1 MACEAY
7 VVCEVYEAYVACE
20 VSAYDDDDDDVPFV
34 EEQQLLVAVVVVA
47 AVVVGME
54 VVEAVEVVA
63 LVAAAALELANYFL
77 AVLEVQGSQ
86 GVLGNQVN
94 LESQVNP

>member
-20 VSAYDDDDDDVPFV
+20 VSAYDDDGVPFV
-34 EEQQLLVAVVVVA
+34 EVQQLLVAVVVVVG
-47 AVVVGME
+47 VVEGME
-54 VVEAVEVVA
+54 VVEAVEEVAVVA
-63 LVAAAALELANYFL
+63 AAAALELANYFL
-77 AVLEVQGSQ
+77 AGLGVQGSRE
-86 GVLGNQVN
+86 VLGNQVN

>member
-1 MACEAY
+1 MACVAY
-7 VVCEVYEAYVACE
+7 VVCEAYEAYVACE
-20 VSAYDDDDDDVPFV
+20 VSAYDDDDGVPFV

-54 VVEAVEVVA
+54 VVEAVEEVA
-63 LVAAAALELANYFL
+63 VVAAAALELANYFL